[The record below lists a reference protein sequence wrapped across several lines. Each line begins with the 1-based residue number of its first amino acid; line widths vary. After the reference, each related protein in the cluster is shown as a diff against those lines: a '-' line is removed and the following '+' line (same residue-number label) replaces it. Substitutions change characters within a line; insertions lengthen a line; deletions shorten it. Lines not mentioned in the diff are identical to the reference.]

1 MEPGMDMGLNMELV
15 LDIISWI
22 CLISGSIFAL
32 IGAIGIIRLPD
43 VYTRM
48 HGGGIIDTLGI
59 GLIFVGLLL
68 QAPDWI
74 TGVKL
79 GLILTFVFFTSPTT
93 TYALARAAIYGGV
106 KPLEKKDLDAGKTE
120 GVVPSNS

>member
-1 MEPGMDMGLNMELV
+1 MEIALNIV
-15 LDIISWI
+15 SVF
-22 CLISGSIFAL
+22 CLIVGCIFAL

-59 GLIFVGLLL
+59 GLIFLGLIF
-68 QAPDWI
+68 QVPDWI

-79 GLILTFVFFTSPTT
+79 GLILIFIFFTSPTT
-93 TYALARAAIYGGV
+93 TYALARAAIFG
-106 KPLEKKDLDAGKTE
+106 
-120 GVVPSNS
+120 GVVPILTELRDKARKE

>member
-1 MEPGMDMGLNMELV
+1 MELS
-15 LDIISWI
+15 LYIASWF
-22 CLISGSIFAL
+22 CLIVGCIFSL

-59 GLIFVGLLL
+59 GLIFLGLVL
-68 QAPDWI
+68 QAPDWN

-79 GLILTFVFFTSPTT
+79 GLILIFIFFTSPTT
-93 TYALARAAIYGGV
+93 TYALARAAIFGGI
-106 KPLEKKDLDAGKTE
+106 KPLFEDDIKKMKLEAEKAAE
-120 GVVPSNS
+120 GAESSNS